1 VSTKSGPAHLEDLG
15 FTTLFLNRTNRSGI
29 ISGGVIG
36 GKEQAGKWSLD
47 ARFNKAELVQRIR
60 RISRYR
66 NRVRLYQLDA
76 LDFTN
81 QVISQMKRGNSI
93 AFFDPPYIENG
104 EKLYLNEY
112 TLEGHRELAARI
124 VQLDCPWL
132 VTYDYSAVRHGL
144 YPMHPRIAYGLSYS
158 AQSRYRGEEVMFVSN
173 HLRLPDEWWQPG
185 RFTMTPRSERPIYGT
200 MEGMKPHPEMEE
212 GPRAAARFTDALKT
226 VLSVPKSAVPNP
238 FKKPGQKKGKPA
250 GPAKG

>member
-1 VSTKSGPAHLEDLG
+1 MSTKSGPAHLEDLG

-93 AFFDPPYIENG
+93 AFFDPPYIEKG
-104 EKLYLNEY
+104 EGLYLNEGLIRQKEEY
-112 TLEGHRELAARI
+112 GAGSVAHLFFSLSIETAGHRKEI
-124 VQLDCPWL
+124 P
-132 VTYDYSAVRHGL
+132 
-144 YPMHPRIAYGLSYS
+144 
-158 AQSRYRGEEVMFVSN
+158 
-173 HLRLPDEWWQPG
+173 
-185 RFTMTPRSERPIYGT
+185 
-200 MEGMKPHPEMEE
+200 
-212 GPRAAARFTDALKT
+212 
-226 VLSVPKSAVPNP
+226 
-238 FKKPGQKKGKPA
+238 
-250 GPAKG
+250 